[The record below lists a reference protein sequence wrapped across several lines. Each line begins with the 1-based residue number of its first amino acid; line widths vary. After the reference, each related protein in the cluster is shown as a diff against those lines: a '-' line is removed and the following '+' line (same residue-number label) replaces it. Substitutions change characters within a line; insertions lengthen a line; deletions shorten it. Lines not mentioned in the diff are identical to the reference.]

1 MSRKTIQFGDGQTE
15 YIAMAVKQRGFRSDS
30 EYIRDLVR
38 RDEEKNRDFLA
49 TKAAIQEGLESGVS
63 NMTVPEIMKEVEQRM
78 QADGRL

>member
-38 RDEEKNRDFLA
+38 RDEETNRHFLA
-49 TKAAIQEGLESGVS
+49 TKAAIQKGLDSGVS
-63 NMTVPEIMKEVEQRM
+63 DMTVPEIMKEVEHRM
-78 QADGRL
+78 HADGRL